1 MNSPITSAAVTL
13 AGLLGEADFAGLPM
27 PYAAVAYEDKVS
39 LQVWPDEHAA
49 WAAHLNVP
57 ITPGDEPL
65 NGKRHDHITTERDG
79 IPLVVT
85 ALVPVEAGVA

>member
-27 PYAAVAYEDKVS
+27 PYVAHVYGDEVS

-49 WAAHLNVP
+49 WAEHLCTP
-57 ITPGDEPL
+57 ITPGDRPL
-65 NGKRHDHITTERDG
+65 KGKRHDLITTERDG